1 MKANKKMVKDKLEQ
15 MSGKIVTLKDIS
27 NISTKQSHKNTRND
41 LTETVRKLIERYG
54 TLIMFCL
61 DGMLM
66 VFIKYIIYLHLFI
79 HIQLYNII
87 LSYLL
92 CEFYTSMFLLAGA
105 CVDVIVDNDNVLQ
118 GIFFPRS

>member
-1 MKANKKMVKDKLEQ
+1 MVKDKLEQ

-66 VFIKYIIYLHLFI
+66 VFVKYIIYLHLFI